1 VNPGPTDVSDER
13 AVDLAVFEERARDF
27 LDSAAERIDAAGDA
41 REPERSDRVAL
52 LPERRDPV
60 EEQGMLAAAKAW
72 KAAEFDRGFGWITGP
87 PELGGAGLG
96 PRHAA
101 AYRRLRATY
110 RVPDLSVFGIGLG
123 MVAPAIDEFGT
134 ESARRR
140 YLPALHRGD
149 LVGCQL
155 FSEPSAGSDLA
166 SLRTRAIPDAD
177 GWTVNG
183 QKVWTTGAHLA
194 DVGLLLA
201 RTDAAAPRHAGI
213 SAFLLDMGAPGVD
226 VRPLRQAT
234 GGASFNEVFLT
245 DAHIA
250 ADHLLGVENGGWTVT
265 RATLGR
271 ERDTAGNSGADLA
284 STIRALTDLVRRSG
298 RSDDREV
305 RIRWAECYAQMLV
318 RRFTSERAAAE
329 RAPGAAPGPEMAMG
343 KLTWTTALQ
352 RCAALAGDLLGPA
365 LTADTGV
372 PGTFAWADFVL
383 TVPGIRIS
391 AGTDEIIR
399 NTLAERVLGLPR
411 EPSPPPQSAG
421 NQE

>member
-1 VNPGPTDVSDER
+1 VTGAVSEDLDAFVARAER
-13 AVDLAVFEERARDF
+13 F
-27 LDSAAERIDAAGDA
+27 LDSVAKRNRASAARDEPDRIG
-41 REPERSDRVAL
+41 L
-52 LPERRDPV
+52 LPERPDAA
-60 EEQGMLAAAKAW
+60 EEQRVLAEAKAW
-72 KAAEFDRGFGWITGP
+72 KAAEFDAGFGWITGP
-87 PELGGAGLG
+87 PALGGAGLG
-96 PRHAA
+96 AGHAA
-101 AYRRLRATY
+101 AYRELRGQYAI
-110 RVPDLSVFGIGLG
+110 PDLSVFGIGLG
-123 MVAPAIDEFGT
+123 MVAPAIEEFGT
-134 ESARRR
+134 SSVRRR

-166 SLRTRAIPDAD
+166 SLRTRAVRDAE
-177 GWTVNG
+177 GWTVDG
-183 QKVWTTGAHLA
+183 QKVWTTVAHQA

-201 RTDAAAPRHAGI
+201 RTDPAAPRHAGI
-213 SAFLLDMGAPGVD
+213 SAFLVDMRAPGVD

-245 DAHIA
+245 GVHIP
-250 ADHLLGVENGGWTVT
+250 ADHLLGEENGGWTVT

-284 STIRALTDLVRRSG
+284 STVQALTELVRRTG
-298 RSDDREV
+298 RAEDRDV
-305 RIRWAECYAQMLV
+305 RVRWADCYARMLA
-318 RRFTSERAAAE
+318 RRFTTERAAAE
-329 RAPGAAPGPEMAMG
+329 RPPGTPPGPEMAMG
-343 KLTWTTALQ
+343 KLTWTTVLQ
-352 RCAALAGDLLGPA
+352 RCAELAGDLLGPS

-399 NTLAERVLGLPR
+399 DTLAERVLGLPR
-411 EPSPPPQSAG
+411 DPAPRRPSAG

>member
-1 VNPGPTDVSDER
+1 VTPDRRAYGPS
-13 AVDLAVFEERARDF
+13 DLAAFEVRARTF
-27 LDSAAERIDAAGDA
+27 LDSVAERRGHGRQQD
-41 REPERSDRVAL
+41 EPDRIGL
-52 LPERRDPV
+52 LPERPDPA
-60 EEQGMLAAAKAW
+60 EERRMVAAAKAW
-72 KAAEFDRGFGWITGP
+72 KAAEFDAGFGWITGP

-96 PRHAA
+96 PEYAA
-101 AYRRLRATY
+101 AYRQLRTHY
-110 RVPDLSVFGIGLG
+110 RIPDLSAFGIGLG
-123 MVAPAIDEFGT
+123 MVAPAVEEFGT
-134 ESARRR
+134 EAVRRR

-166 SLRTRAIPDAD
+166 SLRTLAARTAD
-177 GWTVNG
+177 GWRING
-183 QKVWTTGAHLA
+183 QKVWTTAAHLA

-201 RTDAAAPRHAGI
+201 RTDTGASRHAGI
-213 SAFLLDMGAPGVD
+213 SAFLVDMHAPGVE

-234 GGASFNEVFLT
+234 GAASFTEVFLT
-245 DAHIA
+245 DAHVP
-250 ADHLLGVENGGWTVT
+250 ADRLLGAENGGWTVT

-284 STIRALTDLVRRSG
+284 STVQALTDLVRRTG
-298 RSDDREV
+298 RSGEREV
-305 RIRWAECYAQMLV
+305 RIRWADCYARMLA
-318 RRFTSERAAAE
+318 RRFTTERAAAE
-329 RAPGAAPGPEMAMG
+329 RTPGAPPGPEMAMG
-343 KLTWTTALQ
+343 KLTWTTTLQ

-411 EPSPPPQSAG
+411 DPSPRPESAG
-421 NQE
+421 SQE